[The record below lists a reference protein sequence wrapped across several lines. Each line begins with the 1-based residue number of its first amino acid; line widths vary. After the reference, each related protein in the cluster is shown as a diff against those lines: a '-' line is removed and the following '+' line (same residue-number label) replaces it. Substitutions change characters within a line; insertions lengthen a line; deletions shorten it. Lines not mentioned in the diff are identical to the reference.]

1 MVNYLCK
8 SKLHAD
14 IKFDIDHGYLK
25 VIDPRLTPEIVAE
38 LDDGADD
45 TSICYPEWLKAKLV
59 LLPKKG
65 DLGQPKNWRGIC
77 LLDIS
82 SKILSCVMVE
92 RLKEVMEENGPENQ
106 CGFRPERGTIDGT
119 FNLLMALRKR
129 QEHNLETCGS
139 FVDLVK
145 AFDSVPR
152 AALFK
157 VLRRYGLPDHFINLV
172 IRLHADAVVNFKL
185 GKEEV
190 EVKNRVRV
198 RQEDA
203 KDLFC
208 SSSSWRRQWRP
219 WSGRWRNRFS
229 VQRTSTANH
238 HLHGERSDRKREA
251 TSFEF
256 FASLFADDCAV
267 LFESHKDMVI
277 GMDYM
282 YQHFLK
288 FGLEIHLGRGT
299 AKSKTE
305 AMFFPKPRCDDG
317 TTPPNFPCADGFI
330 SYTRLFKYLGSH
342 IVPGL
347 DSAEEIKIRIQKA
360 SQAFG
365 CLSKST
371 FRNKDVSKFLKGRIY
386 VALILSILLH
396 GCETWFL
403 REEEYHLLRRF
414 HKSCVRA
421 MCRVS
426 MSQVRRHRIRTSK
439 LLAEL
444 ALQPLEYYLQ
454 SRFLRWAGHVTRMD
468 MDRLPR
474 MLLTSW
480 CPSSRVIGRPRMS
493 FSHTLKKFLI
503 QLNDKLDDPNAKAW
517 DPTLTGKAA
526 LQEQWRWTEL
536 AAEGKRDEWR
546 KIIQRTD
553 GWREREKEQAEATA
567 AANRAR
573 RGATA
578 RNRAPR
584 APQAGNGR
592 YAAVPPPPPPGDGN
606 NARDARA
613 ARRAAAQEQA
623 DAARSAA
630 REQAD
635 QQDGGYWGDWT

>member
-1 MVNYLCK
+1 M
-8 SKLHAD
+8 
-14 IKFDIDHGYLK
+14 
-25 VIDPRLTPEIVAE
+25 IDPRLTPEIVAE

-45 TSICYPEWLKAKLV
+45 TGICYPEWLKAKLV

-77 LLDIS
+77 LLDIA

-129 QEHNLETCGS
+129 QEHNLETYVS

-190 EVKNRVRV
+190 EVKNR
-198 RQEDA
+198 
-203 KDLFC
+203 
-208 SSSSWRRQWRP
+208 
-219 WSGRWRNRFS
+219 
-229 VQRTSTANH
+229 
-238 HLHGERSDRKREA
+238 REA

-299 AKSKTE
+299 VKSKTE

-493 FSHTLKKFLI
+493 FGHTLKKFLI

-517 DPTLTGKAA
+517 DPTLTGRAA

-536 AAEGKRDEWR
+536 AAKGKRDEWR
-546 KIIQRTD
+546 KVIQRTD

-613 ARRAAAQEQA
+613 ARRAA
-623 DAARSAA
+623 
-630 REQAD
+630 REQAN
-635 QQDGGYWGDWT
+635 QQEGGYWGNWT

>member
-1 MVNYLCK
+1 
-8 SKLHAD
+8 
-14 IKFDIDHGYLK
+14 
-25 VIDPRLTPEIVAE
+25 
-38 LDDGADD
+38 
-45 TSICYPEWLKAKLV
+45 
-59 LLPKKG
+59 
-65 DLGQPKNWRGIC
+65 
-77 LLDIS
+77 
-82 SKILSCVMVE
+82 
-92 RLKEVMEENGPENQ
+92 
-106 CGFRPERGTIDGT
+106 
-119 FNLLMALRKR
+119 
-129 QEHNLETCGS
+129 
-139 FVDLVK
+139 
-145 AFDSVPR
+145 
-152 AALFK
+152 
-157 VLRRYGLPDHFINLV
+157 
-172 IRLHADAVVNFKL
+172 
-185 GKEEV
+185 
-190 EVKNRVRV
+190 
-198 RQEDA
+198 
-203 KDLFC
+203 
-208 SSSSWRRQWRP
+208 
-219 WSGRWRNRFS
+219 
-229 VQRTSTANH
+229 
-238 HLHGERSDRKREA
+238 
-251 TSFEF
+251 
-256 FASLFADDCAV
+256 
-267 LFESHKDMVI
+267 
-277 GMDYM
+277 
-282 YQHFLK
+282 
-288 FGLEIHLGRGT
+288 
-299 AKSKTE
+299 
-305 AMFFPKPRCDDG
+305 MFFPKPRCDDG
-317 TTPPNFPCADGFI
+317 TTPPNFPCVDGFV

-493 FSHTLKKFLI
+493 FGHTLKKFLL

-592 YAAVPPPPPPGDGN
+592 YAVVPPPPPPGDGN
-606 NARDARA
+606 NDRDARA
-613 ARRAAAQEQA
+613 ARR
-623 DAARSAA
+623 DAA
-630 REQAD
+630 REQAH
-635 QQDGGYWGDWT
+635 QQQGGYWN